1 MLLVASH
8 HIMNLWRLSPSLRG
22 TVGKVPMVLGPLQ
35 TQYNG
40 VANVKTGQNII
51 PQLVSIPGQFD
62 WTLMIS
68 YHLLD
73 TWRLLQTSGGPPGRV
88 PRVLGPLQ
96 SQSNGI
102 SDEKSRPIESV
113 SSRTF

>member
-1 MLLVASH
+1 
-8 HIMNLWRLSPSLRG
+8 MNLWRQSPSLRG
-22 TVGKVPMVLGPLQ
+22 TVGKVPIVLGPLQ

-40 VANVKTGQNII
+40 IANVKTAQNII

-73 TWRLLQTSGGPPGRV
+73 TWKLLTTPWGTVGRV
-88 PRVLGPLQ
+88 PRVLGAFQTP
-96 SQSNGI
+96 SNVI
-102 SDEKSRPIESV
+102 SDEKIARNII
-113 SSRTF
+113 R

>member
-73 TWRLLQTSGGPPGRV
+73 TWRLLPTPGSIVGKV
-88 PRVLGPLQ
+88 PMVLGPRQ
-96 SQSNGI
+96 NQYNG
-102 SDEKSRPIESV
+102 SRM
-113 SSRTF
+113 